1 MINWFKYLQN
11 IPARIKIGKNT
22 YEILWISEFK
32 DKEQVGESRF
42 SEEKQILIKIGQ
54 SNKESVH
61 TYFHEVLHAI
71 SEEYSVNLTE
81 NQVLNFEK
89 ALKDIIRDN
98 NLWKKEVKSA
108 SNERKRKNFKRLRK
122 ISKKTK

>member
-22 YEILWISEFK
+22 YEILWIQEFK

-81 NQVLNFEK
+81 NQVLNLEK
-89 ALKDIIRDN
+89 ALKDLIKDN
-98 NLWKKEVKSA
+98 NLWKKEVKS
-108 SNERKRKNFKRLRK
+108 E
-122 ISKKTK
+122 SKKTRKRSKCHLK

>member
-11 IPARIKIGKNT
+11 IPPRIKIGKNT
-22 YEILWISEFK
+22 YEILWTESFK

-42 SEEKQILIKIGQ
+42 SDEKQILIKIGQ

-71 SEEYSVNLTE
+71 SEEYNVNLTE
-81 NQVLNFEK
+81 KQVLNMEK
-89 ALKDIIRDN
+89 SLKDFIKDN
-98 NLWKKEVKSA
+98 NMWKKEVKSA
-108 SNERKRKNFKRLRK
+108 SNKTKRKNIKRLRK
-122 ISKKTK
+122 ISKKA

>member
-11 IPARIKIGKNT
+11 IPPQIKIGKSIF
-22 YEILWISEFK
+22 EILWIDQFK

-42 SEEKQILIKIGQ
+42 SEEKQIIIKIGQ
-54 SNKESVH
+54 SNKETVH

-71 SEEYSVNLTE
+71 SEEYNVNLTE
-81 NQVLNFEK
+81 KQVLNLEK
-89 ALKDIIRDN
+89 ALKDLIKDN

-108 SNERKRKNFKRLRK
+108 SNKGKRKNFKRLR
-122 ISKKTK
+122 